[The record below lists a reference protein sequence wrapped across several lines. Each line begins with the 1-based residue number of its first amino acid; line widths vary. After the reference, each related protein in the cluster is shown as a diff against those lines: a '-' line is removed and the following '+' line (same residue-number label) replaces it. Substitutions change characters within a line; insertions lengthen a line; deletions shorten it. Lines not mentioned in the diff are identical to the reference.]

1 MQSAIFKNSEK
12 NNILMQPFVLLE
24 SIINERREFHV
35 HKTPADSSF
44 KHAMVEK
51 YFDTVYRL
59 ALARLQE
66 THRADD
72 IVQDVFL
79 KYIKSDKAF
88 ESEEHIKAWLIRVT
102 INCTKSFFTSSWHKK
117 TVPLTEELTF
127 EIPEQEDIYFAVS
140 KLPTKYRTVIHL
152 FYYEDLSV
160 KEISRYLG
168 AKETTVKSQLHRG
181 REMLRKILEGR
192 ADIEF

>member
-1 MQSAIFKNSEK
+1 MHETS
-12 NNILMQPFVLLE
+12 
-24 SIINERREFHV
+24 
-35 HKTPADSSF
+35 ADSVF

-59 ALARLQE
+59 ALARTQE

-79 KYIKSDKAF
+79 KYINTDKIF

-102 INCTKSFFTSSWHKK
+102 INCTKSLFTSSWHKK
-117 TVPLTEELTF
+117 TVPLTDELTF
-127 EIPEQEDIYFAVS
+127 EIPEQEDIYFAVA
-140 KLPTKYRTVIHL
+140 KLPQKYRTVIHL

-160 KEISRYLG
+160 KQISKYLNM
-168 AKETTVKSQLHRG
+168 KETTVKSQLHRG
-181 REMLRKILEGR
+181 REMLKTILEGR
-192 ADIEF
+192 SDFEF